1 MSLFNTI
8 ATGVFKFGVSK
19 FFDSKSTKGLSVP
32 RFEIKRFRDEIRV
45 PSVTGGRPT
54 QTGRTSVTAASTGQV
69 QRLINRHEAIME
81 SFSTEK
87 GAVKGKYGTQS
98 I

>member
-8 ATGVFKFGVSK
+8 ADGVFKFGVSS
-19 FFDSKSTKGLSVP
+19 FFDSKSNKGLSVP
-32 RFEIKRFRDEIRV
+32 RFDIKKFRDQQQIQDIQG
-45 PSVTGGRPT
+45 SRPVRSGT
-54 QTGRTSVTAASTGQV
+54 PDFSTSTGQI
-69 QRLINRHEAIME
+69 QRLVNRHEAIME

-87 GAVKGKYGTQS
+87 GAVKGRYGTQS